1 MKYVLVLWVVC
12 FSVMEL
18 HAQVSAQGQV
28 RPSVSLSIMP
38 TFQHWNDNGDIYEE
52 MSIPVGIFV
61 RFNRK
66 LSVRLASNRASA
78 SGKNLENLAGFT
90 DTQVG
95 VNYELQASKASL
107 VLSLGLNLP
116 SGKKELT
123 DDELGTSFVFS
134 RPFFRFQVPNFGQ
147 GFSVS
152 PGLTLAIPLGEHFVL
167 GLGGTYRIRRP
178 YKPLSKPLADF
189 TDPSLGLEG
198 DYKPGNELLVTGGVD
213 VFFNR
218 ITSFSVDVIYTRYR
232 PDVIGKDDIFGSGDR
247 LVLNAQFRKYF
258 GFTELWLFARYGNK
272 AKNET
277 LQMVMANDTLM
288 TLEQE
293 GLKSI
298 PDQFEF
304 RGHLRLR
311 YNQKIYIR
319 FLVESRIFEKLPLD
333 KKSSFTDYIRLFG
346 FGVAPQVVL
355 SRKVSIPLRLKFFR
369 GTFTGY
375 EAAVG
380 LAIRL

>member
-38 TFQHWNDNGDIYEE
+38 TFQHWNDNGDIYQE

-66 LSVRLASNRASA
+66 LSVHLASNRASA
-78 SGKNLENLAGFT
+78 SGKNLENLTGFT

-95 VNYELQASKASL
+95 VNYQLRAWKASL

-147 GFSVS
+147 GLSVS

-178 YKPLSKPLADF
+178 YKPLIKPLADLA
-189 TDPSLGLEG
+189 DPRLGFEG

-213 VFFNR
+213 VFFNK

-247 LVLNAQFRKYF
+247 LVFNAQFRKYF

-277 LQMVMANDTLM
+277 LNIVM

-293 GLKSI
+293 ELKSI

-311 YNQKIYIR
+311 YNRKIYIR
-319 FLVESRIFEKLPLD
+319 LLVESRIFEKLPLD
-333 KKSSFTDYIRLFG
+333 KKTSFTDYIRLFG